1 MPDWPNGREQYGPGM
16 SQPAFPIEPR
26 SEEHTSELQ
35 SRQYLVCRL
44 LLEKQK
50 MTEHAADERALGTPH
65 ARLRSRARAATHD
78 HRPVPVSPTCLAVLR
93 RLAAPPVRGVKS
105 EELA

>member
-1 MPDWPNGREQYGPGM
+1 MDAWEEHLVHPHLPCTLPGHLRRAGFRVTRRHLIPLFNPRYEQNTISALNMGMIARFVVGRRGLTEEDVDAWM
-16 SQPAFPIEPR
+16 ADLRR

-50 MTEHAADERALGTPH
+50 N
-65 ARLRSRARAATHD
+65 S
-78 HRPVPVSPTCLAVLR
+78 
-93 RLAAPPVRGVKS
+93 
-105 EELA
+105 